1 MRMDILSLW
10 RRRLARRERELAEDA
25 LKHLLGLEHQGRR
38 ASFQSLAGA
47 LRLSDH
53 RLMALAGHLERKGL
67 VRTRGQD
74 FLLTPDGER
83 RVHSSST
90 SSFTST
96 RRARPIRSKHGRG
109 MKSICLR
116 RIRQECS
123 HG

>member
-1 MRMDILSLW
+1 MRIDILSLW

-25 LKHLLGLEHQGRR
+25 LEHLLGLEHQGRR

-47 LRLSDH
+47 LRLSDR

-83 RVHSSST
+83 RALQVVRAHRLWERYLADEARLPLRSCT
-90 SSFTST
+90 
-96 RRARPIRSKHGRG
+96 ARPTVMNIA
-109 MKSICLR
+109 
-116 RIRQECS
+116 
-123 HG
+123 